1 MCRWTLDVEVE
12 GRAEALDQGNGT
24 RARSGG
30 NGQARQVFVAA
41 AVALDAQEP
50 VLQQPALQVVFE
62 LPADELGKMA
72 ASTFDLVHETRVIFS
87 NNGIERAMPVVGRR
101 NRDRGRS
108 RHWT

>member
-1 MCRWTLDVEVE
+1 MRSRLHHPPRPATGAKTSSL
-12 GRAEALDQGNGT
+12 AT
-24 RARSGG
+24 ARH
-30 NGQARQVFVAA
+30 QVFVAA

-50 VLQQPALQVVFE
+50 VFQQAALQIVFE
-62 LPADELGKMA
+62 LLADELGKMA